1 MLAPPPNSHGFVLP
15 LALSGS
21 ALILL
26 SSLSLQTLAV
36 HSHSRSRQTVL
47 RAIGRDAE
55 QAVRMD
61 FLQRASGAN
70 ACLLAWPSQQWQ
82 DPILCPGARPA
93 DLRAGLAGDLA
104 WTLQAWTPADRWLQV
119 QWSDGRSV
127 GMDLES
133 GR

>member
-1 MLAPPPNSHGFVLP
+1 MLAPPSNSQGFVLP

-36 HSHSRSRQTVL
+36 HSHSRSRQAVDH
-47 RAIGRDAE
+47 AIDRDAE
-55 QAVRMD
+55 RAVRMD

-70 ACLLAWPSQQWQ
+70 ACLLAWPSQQWW
-82 DPILCPGARPA
+82 DPSLCPGARPS

-104 WTLQAWTPADRWLQV
+104 WRLHSWTPADRWLQV
-119 QWSDGRSV
+119 QWSDGQSV
-127 GMDLES
+127 GLDLAS
-133 GR
+133 DR